1 MSDSLWPRG
10 LQHTRLLCPSPS
22 LGVCSNSCPLSRWC
36 HPTTS
41 SSNNLILSSSPAFN
55 LSQHLG
61 LFPKTQLF
69 ASGNQSIRA
78 SASASVVP
86 VNIQSWFHS
95 HGLFQQWLWESL
107 GLYQAILC
115 VSVASIHPPLFNPL
129 RHHRVFTS
137 PLIQQHCNYLKA
149 ASASFLTVPLSRPN
163 ISGSLN
169 HSFSKCD
176 FQIHHHSYPG
186 LNTLV
191 CYVPF

>member
-1 MSDSLWPRG
+1 MSDSVRPRG
-10 LQHTRLLCPSPS
+10 LQHAWLLCPSPS

-41 SSNNLILSSSPAFN
+41 FSNHLILSSSLAFS
-55 LSQHLG
+55 LSQHQG
-61 LFPKTQLF
+61 LFPKSQLF
-69 ASGNQSIRA
+69 ASGNQSIGA

-86 VNIQSWFHS
+86 MNIQSWFHS

-107 GLYQAILC
+107 GC
-115 VSVASIHPPLFNPL
+115 VKLHSVPSIYPPLFNPL

-149 ASASFLTVPLSRPN
+149 ASASSLTVPLSRPN

-176 FQIHHHSYPG
+176 FQTHHHSYPG
-186 LNTLV
+186 LNALV